1 MIGIGYHH
9 AEKEREAID
18 NLLRK
23 RCSCLVVHS
32 KALSDEE
39 LQHYLENVPGMVVI
53 NRVIAG
59 YEIVA
64 SALITAK
71 VPILPQKC

>member
-1 MIGIGYHH
+1 MQKRGVKPLIT
-9 AEKEREAID
+9 
-18 NLLRK
+18 LLRK
-23 RCSCLVVHS
+23 RCCYLVVHFQS
-32 KALSDEE
+32 PFDEE

-59 YEIVA
+59 YENRCV

-71 VPILPQKC
+71 VPILPLKC